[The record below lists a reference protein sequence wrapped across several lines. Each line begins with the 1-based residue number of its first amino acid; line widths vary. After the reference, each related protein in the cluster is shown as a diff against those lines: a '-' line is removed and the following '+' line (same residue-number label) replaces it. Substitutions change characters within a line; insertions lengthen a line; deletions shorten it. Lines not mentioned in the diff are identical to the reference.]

1 MAFFDPNDVD
11 TLTTDNLEVD
21 QIFDLS
27 GLGAVEALTIV
38 EAAMMDKRAQ
48 EEVRLWFKFAHAVP
62 GSGETLFQPVGK
74 RLRDAIKAGHA
85 VRAMP
90 AKDGGWIVRLASL
103 TA

>member
-11 TLTTDNLEVD
+11 ALSSDNLDVD
-21 QIFDLS
+21 QIFDLT
-27 GLGAVEALTIV
+27 GLGAVEALAIV
-38 EAAMMDKRAQ
+38 EAALVDMRAK

-74 RLRDAIKAGHA
+74 RLRDAIKVGDA

-90 AKDGGWIVRLASL
+90 AKDGGWIVRLAAF